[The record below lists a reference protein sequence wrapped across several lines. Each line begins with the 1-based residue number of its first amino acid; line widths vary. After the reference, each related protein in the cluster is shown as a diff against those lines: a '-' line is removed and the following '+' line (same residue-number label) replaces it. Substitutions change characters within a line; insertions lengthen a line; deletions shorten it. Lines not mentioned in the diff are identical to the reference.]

1 MTIGQTQTILICAP
15 SPVAQAPCPSGM
27 GIIAMQAYVLDVSQG
42 PSIEAQN
49 AEFDYSYAAGIWTMA
64 FTFVVALYL
73 VSKSAGTVVAAIR
86 NL

>member
-1 MTIGQTQTILICAP
+1 MAVGQTQTILICAP
-15 SPVAQAPCPSGM
+15 SASAQAPCPSGM
-27 GIIAMQAYVLDVSQG
+27 GVTTMQAYVLDATQG

-49 AEFDYSYAAGIWTMA
+49 AEFDYGYAAGVWSMA

-73 VSKSAGTVVAAIR
+73 VSKSAGTVIQAVR